1 MPKGANVPVPSS
13 AVRIEVGWRAG
24 ADAPDADA
32 SALLVVS
39 GKVRSDHDFVFYNQP
54 AHPSGAVRHE
64 GKRLGPIVLDVLSAD
79 LAQVESQIDGI
90 VIAASTEGGAVGL
103 LDELFVRVVDA
114 GSGAQLAHFDG
125 IGATSETAVVLGE
138 LYRRDGG
145 WKFRAVGQGYAS
157 GLAALATDYGIAVD
171 DAPAPPHEYAP
182 PPPPPAPS
190 HEFTPPPPPT
200 GAVPPE
206 AGRLV
211 APALGTGSTDPHQVP
226 SPPGTPSPPGARRF
240 AGQPPSDSA
249 PGPGAGQ
256 SATPPPMTE
265 PDRSGPA
272 SGRGISQYAPASGHT
287 PPPDPPS
294 PPAMPHQPDPSG
306 ATTWRAQAVPPPGQY
321 GPPGGYAPPSSPSA
335 SPGRVPGPPSGF
347 AVPGQPLP
355 PGSYAP
361 YGQSAPSDYVPPGQ
375 YPASGHHTSPPA
387 YYPSGQY
394 MPAAGQPVPQGR
406 NVPGWTASAGQSAGK
421 LSLTEDFPSVS
432 LTALG
437 ATSGRMRVNLSW
449 TSPASEGSALDLDL
463 CCFWELADGRKGD
476 IRPVGDSGSL
486 ERPPFIRLDAD
497 DRSGSGAAGE
507 NLEIDLGRAA
517 EFRRIL
523 VFATL
528 YDGAADFRGVRA
540 TAALYPAGAPP
551 IELTV
556 DGCTDGSRD
565 VVLVLIENTGAELVV
580 RREGRFVPPP
590 PNRPRWGVTEV
601 DKAYGWGLNWAR
613 GTGKS

>member
-39 GKVRSDHDFVFYNQP
+39 GKVRSDRDFVFYNQP
-54 AHPSGAVRHE
+54 THPSGAVRHE
-64 GKRLGPIVLDVLSAD
+64 GKRPGPIVLDVLSAD

-103 LDELFVRVVDA
+103 LDGLFVRVVDA
-114 GSGAQLAHFDG
+114 GTGTQLAHFDG

-171 DAPAPPHEYAP
+171 DAPAPPHEYTP

-200 GAVPPE
+200 APVPPE
-206 AGRLV
+206 PGRLV
-211 APALGTGSTDPHQVP
+211 AP
-226 SPPGTPSPPGARRF
+226 
-240 AGQPPSDSA
+240 
-249 PGPGAGQ
+249 GPGSDR
-256 SATPPPMTE
+256 SAAPPPMAE
-265 PDRSGPA
+265 PDPSGPTT
-272 SGRGISQYAPASGHT
+272 GRGPSQIAPAGDHT
-287 PPPDPPS
+287 PPPAPPS
-294 PPAMPHQPDPSG
+294 QPSMPHQPDPSG
-306 ATTWRAQAVPPPGQY
+306 ATTWQAQAVPPPGQY
-321 GPPGGYAPPSSPSA
+321 GPPSGYAPPSRPSA
-335 SPGRVPGPPSGF
+335 SPGGVPGPPSGF

-375 YPASGHHTSPPA
+375 YPGHHTSPPA

-394 MPAAGQPVPQGR
+394 MPAAGQSVPQGR
-406 NVPGWTASAGQSAGK
+406 NAPGWAASTGQSFGK

-437 ATSGRMRVNLSW
+437 ATSGTMRINLSW
-449 TSPASEGSALDLDL
+449 TSPVSEGSALDLDL

-476 IRPVGDSGSL
+476 IRPVGDFGSL

-497 DRSGSGAAGE
+497 DRSGTGAAGE
-507 NLEIDLGRAA
+507 NLAIDLGRAA

-565 VVLVLIENTGAELVV
+565 VVLVLIENTGADLVV
-580 RREGRFVPPP
+580 RREGRFVAPP

-601 DKAYGWGLNWAR
+601 DKAYGWGLNWVR

>member
-13 AVRIEVGWRAG
+13 AVRIEVGRRAG
-24 ADAPDADA
+24 AGAPDADA

-39 GKVRSDHDFVFYNQP
+39 GKVRSDRDFVFYNQP

-64 GKRLGPIVLDVLSAD
+64 GKRPGSIVLDVLSAD
-79 LAQVESQIDGI
+79 LAQIESQIDGI
-90 VIAASTEGGAVGL
+90 VIAASTEGGTVGL
-103 LDELFVRVVDA
+103 LEGLFVRVVDA
-114 GSGAQLAHFDG
+114 GTGAELARFDG

-145 WKFRAVGQGYAS
+145 WKFRAVGQGYTS
-157 GLAALATDYGIAVD
+157 GLAALAADYGIAVD
-171 DAPAPPHEYAP
+171 DAPAPPHEYTP
-182 PPPPPAPS
+182 PPPPPAPP

-200 GAVPPE
+200 APVPPE
-206 AGRLV
+206 PGRLV
-211 APALGTGSTDPHQVP
+211 APVPGTGSTDPHQVP
-226 SPPGTPSPPGARRF
+226 SPPGTPSPPF
-240 AGQPPSDSA
+240 AGQPPSVSA
-249 PGPGAGQ
+249 PGPGTGQ
-256 SATPPPMTE
+256 SAVPPPMTE

-272 SGRGISQYAPASGHT
+272 TGPGTSQYAPAGGHT
-287 PPPDPPS
+287 PPPAPPS
-294 PPAMPHQPDPSG
+294 PQTMPHQPDPSG
-306 ATTWRAQAVPPPGQY
+306 ATTWQAQAVPPHGQY
-321 GPPGGYAPPSSPSA
+321 GPPGGYAPPSGSSGSSGP
-335 SPGRVPGPPSGF
+335 VPGPPSGF
-347 AVPGQPLP
+347 APPGQPIP

-361 YGQSAPSDYVPPGQ
+361 FGQSTPGSYPPPGR
-375 YPASGHHTSPPA
+375 YPASGHHASPPA
-387 YYPSGQY
+387 YYPPGAY
-394 MPAAGQPVPQGR
+394 MPAGQSVPHGR
-406 NVPGWTASAGQSAGK
+406 NVPGWVAATGQSSGK

-437 ATSGRMRVNLSW
+437 ATSGIMRVNLSW
-449 TSPASEGSALDLDL
+449 TSPSGTSEGAALDLDL

-476 IRPVGDSGSL
+476 IRPVGDFGSL

-497 DRSGSGAAGE
+497 DRSGTGAAGE
-507 NLEIDLGRAA
+507 NLEIDLGHTA

-528 YDGAADFRGVRA
+528 YDGAADFRGIRA
-540 TAALYPAGAPP
+540 TAALYPAGVPP

-565 VVLVLIENTGAELVV
+565 VVLVLIENTGADLVL

-601 DKAYGWGLNWAR
+601 DKAYHWGLDWVR

>member
-13 AVRIEVGWRAG
+13 SVRIEVGWRAG

-39 GKVRSDHDFVFYNQP
+39 GKVRSDRDFVFYNQP

-64 GKRLGPIVLDVLSAD
+64 GKRPGPIVLDVLSAN
-79 LAQVESQIDGI
+79 LAQVDSQIDGI
-90 VIAASTEGGAVGL
+90 VIAASTEGDAVGL
-103 LDELFVRVVDA
+103 LDGLFVRVVDA

-171 DAPAPPHEYAP
+171 DAPAPPHEYTP

-200 GAVPPE
+200 APVP
-206 AGRLV
+206 GRLV
-211 APALGTGSTDPHQVP
+211 APAPGTGSTEPHQGP
-226 SPPGTPSPPGARRF
+226 LPR
-240 AGQPPSDSA
+240 SDSA
-249 PGPGAGQ
+249 PGPGPGSDR
-256 SATPPPMTE
+256 SAAPPPMAE
-265 PDRSGPA
+265 PDPSGPTT
-272 SGRGISQYAPASGHT
+272 GRGPSQIAPAGDHT
-287 PPPDPPS
+287 PPPAPPS
-294 PPAMPHQPDPSG
+294 QPAMPHQPDPSG
-306 ATTWRAQAVPPPGQY
+306 ATTWQAQAVPPPGQY

-375 YPASGHHTSPPA
+375 YPASGHHTPPPA
-387 YYPSGQY
+387 YHPSGQY
-394 MPAAGQPVPQGR
+394 MPAAGQSVPQGR
-406 NVPGWTASAGQSAGK
+406 NVPGWAASTGQSAGN
-421 LSLTEDFPSVS
+421 LALTEDFPSVS

-437 ATSGRMRVNLSW
+437 ATSGIMRVNLSW
-449 TSPASEGSALDLDL
+449 TSPPGEGSALDLDL

-476 IRPVGDSGSL
+476 IRPVGDFGSL

-497 DRSGSGAAGE
+497 DRSGTGAAGE

-540 TAALYPAGAPP
+540 TAALYPAGGPP
-551 IELTV
+551 IEVTV

-565 VVLVLIENTGAELVV
+565 VVLVLIENTGADLVV

-601 DKAYGWGLNWAR
+601 DKAYGWGLNWVR

>member
-39 GKVRSDHDFVFYNQP
+39 GKVRSDRDFVFYNQP

-64 GKRLGPIVLDVLSAD
+64 GKRPGPIVLDVLSAD

-103 LDELFVRVVDA
+103 LDGLFVRVVDA

-171 DAPAPPHEYAP
+171 DAPAPPHEYTP

-211 APALGTGSTDPHQVP
+211 PPAPGTGWAAPT
-226 SPPGTPSPPGARRF
+226 
-240 AGQPPSDSA
+240 GQPS
-249 PGPGAGQ
+249 
-256 SATPPPMTE
+256 
-265 PDRSGPA
+265 
-272 SGRGISQYAPASGHT
+272 
-287 PPPDPPS
+287 
-294 PPAMPHQPDPSG
+294 
-306 ATTWRAQAVPPPGQY
+306 
-321 GPPGGYAPPSSPSA
+321 
-335 SPGRVPGPPSGF
+335 
-347 AVPGQPLP
+347 
-355 PGSYAP
+355 
-361 YGQSAPSDYVPPGQ
+361 
-375 YPASGHHTSPPA
+375 
-387 YYPSGQY
+387 
-394 MPAAGQPVPQGR
+394 
-406 NVPGWTASAGQSAGK
+406 GK
-421 LSLTEDFPSVS
+421 LSLTKDFPSVS

-449 TSPASEGSALDLDL
+449 TSPPGEGSALDLDL

-476 IRPVGDSGSL
+476 IRPVGDFGSL

-497 DRSGSGAAGE
+497 DRSGTGAAGE

-565 VVLVLIENTGAELVV
+565 VVLVLIENTGADLVV

-601 DKAYGWGLNWAR
+601 DKAYAWGLNWVR